1 MNAMILVCVC
11 LLLVGI
17 CFGNISYSPKIVP
30 VTEINLDSF
39 MGRWYYHISNKYY
52 SIIPNKYYTNKRYQ
66 MYASL
71 IPSQTYEKDLVC
83 IGLTLFI
90 INQYYTNKCLLLI

>member
-1 MNAMILVCVC
+1 
-11 LLLVGI
+11 
-17 CFGNISYSPKIVP
+17 
-30 VTEINLDSF
+30 
-39 MGRWYYHISNKYY
+39 
-52 SIIPNKYYTNKRYQ
+52 

-90 INQYYTNKCLLLI
+90 TIISLLYY